1 MINTQDIRTIAQCAI
16 ILFLAKRFDLDVEAL
31 SQMWFKREFINLE
44 PSQRQQFRQRL
55 DRENSLQKDLK

>member
-1 MINTQDIRTIAQCAI
+1 MKDIRTTCQIAV
-16 ILFLAKRFDLDVEAL
+16 ILHLAKRFDLDVEAL

-55 DRENSLQKDLK
+55 DRENSLQEAKR